1 MIFTEKEIRD
11 ALKEE
16 PEQAKVMIE
25 ANALELQNKTLVAER
40 RHNLRSFLTPVYVVI
55 VSGVISVGASIYVS
69 SMEATARMNLED
81 RKSTAQRDLEG
92 LKAKNLIDLERERA
106 EAEFAQQAFV
116 QNDLNQTANALRF
129 WVEAGVLRKEK
140 YGNID
145 LLVERYAPS
154 TSTQTQ
160 AAASSDSV
168 LLMLGSDRTL
178 EAAQYHK
185 SQIIDDDNVIIIEN
199 RSRYRTA
206 LLFDT
211 LAEANAHLQ
220 TLSEQVRAFEPYP
233 IYQKDF
239 CPNLPDAPNENGVY
253 FC

>member
-1 MIFTEKEIRD
+1 MIFTEREIRD

-16 PEQAKVMIE
+16 PEQTKVMIE

-129 WVEAGVLRKEK
+129 WVEAGVLRKET

-154 TSTQTQ
+154 TST
-160 AAASSDSV
+160 
-168 LLMLGSDRTL
+168 
-178 EAAQYHK
+178 
-185 SQIIDDDNVIIIEN
+185 
-199 RSRYRTA
+199 
-206 LLFDT
+206 
-211 LAEANAHLQ
+211 
-220 TLSEQVRAFEPYP
+220 
-233 IYQKDF
+233 
-239 CPNLPDAPNENGVY
+239 
-253 FC
+253 

>member
-40 RHNLRSFLTPVYVVI
+40 RHNRRSILNTVYVVI
-55 VSGVISVGASIYVS
+55 LSGVISVSASILVS
-69 SMEATARMNLED
+69 FLEAKSSLKLEV
-81 RKSTAQRDLEG
+81 RKSQAQRELEA
-92 LKAKNLIDLERERA
+92 LKAKNLLDLERERA

-116 QNDLNQTANALRF
+116 ENDLNQTARALRF
-129 WVEAGVLRKEK
+129 WVELGILPKEK

-145 LLVERYAPS
+145 LLVERYDPS
-154 TSTQTQ
+154 TGTPTEP
-160 AAASSDSV
+160 ATAPAPV
-168 LLMLGSDRTL
+168 FLMLGSDETL
-178 EAAQYHK
+178 EAA
-185 SQIIDDDNVIIIEN
+185 IDHRKNVLKDPDVLIVRN

-206 LLFDT
+206 LLFGT